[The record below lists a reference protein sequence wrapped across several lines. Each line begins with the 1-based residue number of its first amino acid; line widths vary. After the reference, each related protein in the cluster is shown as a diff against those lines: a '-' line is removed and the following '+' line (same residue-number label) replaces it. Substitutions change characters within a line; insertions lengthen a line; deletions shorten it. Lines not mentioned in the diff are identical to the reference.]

1 MSKNIKSRYFEDYK
15 LGEVIN
21 HSVPRTITS
30 GDVSLYLATTGSRF
44 ALNYSKEYA
53 ENLGFE
59 RQPLDDILVFH
70 MVFGRTVPD
79 LSLNAIANLGYAGVK
94 FSKSVFVGDTVTASS
109 KIVGLKQNSN
119 GKTGTVY
126 VESIGKNQNDEIVLS
141 YNRWLMMRKKKTGI
155 IESFKDTIPNLPE
168 KVETKQF
175 EIPKSLNIKNWS
187 TEITGSN
194 SFFDDYQVNEE
205 IHHLDGQTIEE
216 AEHQLA
222 TRLYQN
228 NARVHFNHHI
238 EKDGRFGKRIIYG
251 GYIISLARA
260 ISCNGL
266 ANAFKIIAIHSG
278 KHSSPTFSGD
288 TIYAWSKILEKEK
301 INDKI
306 GTLKI
311 RTLASK
317 NNSNM
322 IFPNPKEL
330 NENIVLDIVYSVL
343 IPVNQS

>member
-1 MSKNIKSRYFEDYK
+1 MSKNFISRYFEDYN
-15 LGEVIN
+15 LDETIN
-21 HSVPRTITS
+21 HSVPRTITN

-44 ALNYSKEYA
+44 SLNYSKDFA
-53 ENLGFE
+53 EKLGFK

-79 LSLNAIANLGYAGVK
+79 LSLNAIANLGYADVRFRK
-94 FSKSVFVGDTVTASS
+94 PVFEGDTVSASS
-109 KIVGLKQNSN
+109 QIIGLKENSN

-126 VESIGKNQNDEIVLS
+126 VKSTGTNQNGEVVLS
-141 YNRWLMMRKKKTGI
+141 YFRWLMMRKKKSGMI
-155 IESFKDTIPNLPE
+155 DSFQNTVPDLPK
-168 KVETKQF
+168 KVESKDF
-175 EIPKSLNIKNWS
+175 EIIDSLNFNNWS
-187 TEITGSN
+187 SVITGSD
-194 SFFDDYQVNEE
+194 FYFDDYNVGEE
-205 IHHLDGQTIEE
+205 IDHLDGQTIEE

-266 ANAFKIIAIHSG
+266 ANAFKVVAIHSG

-301 INDKI
+301 INDKV

-317 NNSNM
+317 NNSDM
-322 IFPNPKEL
+322 KFPDSKEL
-330 NENIVLDIVYSVL
+330 TENIVLDLVYSVL
-343 IPVNQS
+343 IPVR

>member
-1 MSKNIKSRYFEDYK
+1 MSKNFKSRYFEDYT

-53 ENLGFE
+53 ETLGFE

-79 LSLNAIANLGYAGVK
+79 LSLNAIANLGYAGVI
-94 FSKSVFVGDTVTASS
+94 FSKPVFVGDTVTASS

-126 VESIGKNQNDEIVLS
+126 VESIGKNQNNEIVLS
-141 YNRWLMMRKKKTGI
+141 YNRWLMMRKKKNGI
-155 IESFKDTIPNLPE
+155 IESFKNTVPNLPE
-168 KVETKQF
+168 KVETKEF

-187 TEITGSN
+187 TEITGSD
-194 SFFDDYQVNEE
+194 SLFDDYQINEE

-266 ANAFKIIAIHSG
+266 ANAFKVSAIHSG

-322 IFPNPKEL
+322 IFPNPEEL
-330 NENIVLDIVYSVL
+330 NKNIVLDILYSVL

>member
-1 MSKNIKSRYFEDYK
+1 MKKNFKSRYFEDYK
-15 LGEVIN
+15 LNETID

-30 GDVSLYLATTGSRF
+30 GDVSIYLATTGSRF
-44 ALNYSKEYA
+44 ALNYSEEFAKM
-53 ENLGFE
+53 LGLK

-94 FSKSVFVGDTVTASS
+94 FSKPVFEGDTVTATS
-109 KIVGLKQNSN
+109 KIIGLKENSN

-126 VESIGKNQNDEIVLS
+126 VESVGRNQKDETVLS
-141 YNRWLMMRKKKTGI
+141 YFRWLMMRKKKSGMI
-155 IESFKDTIPNLPE
+155 DSFQNSIPTLPE
-168 KVETKQF
+168 KVNSKDFDISKLFNLT
-175 EIPKSLNIKNWS
+175 NWS
-187 TEITGSN
+187 PKITGSN
-194 SFFDDYQVNEE
+194 FFFDDYNVGEE

-228 NARVHFNHHI
+228 NARVHFNSHI

-266 ANAFKIIAIHSG
+266 ANAFKIVAIHSG
-278 KHSSPTFSGD
+278 KHSSPTFAGD

-301 INDKI
+301 INNTL

-311 RTLASK
+311 RTIASK
-317 NNSNM
+317 NNSDM
-322 IFPNPKEL
+322 VFPNSDEL
-330 NENIVLDIVYSVL
+330 SSNIVLDIIYSVL
-343 IPVNQS
+343 IPIK